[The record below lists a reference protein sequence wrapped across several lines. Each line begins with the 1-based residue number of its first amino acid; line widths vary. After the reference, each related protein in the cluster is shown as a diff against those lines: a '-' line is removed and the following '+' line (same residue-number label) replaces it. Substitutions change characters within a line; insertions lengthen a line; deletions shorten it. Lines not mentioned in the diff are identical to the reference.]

1 MKSFANPDVKVFM
14 IGNKN
19 DLEDKRQV
27 KKEEAEQLKSDL
39 GINFYIETSA
49 KSGFNSQNVF
59 IEATKCLYENY
70 LLYTKSRTS
79 SISSSK
85 LKQPKNEI
93 QIGKE
98 IDNNGHENKKGCC

>member
-1 MKSFANPDVKVFM
+1 M

-19 DLEDKRQV
+19 DLENKRQIR
-27 KKEEAEQLKSDL
+27 KEEAEQLKNDL

-59 IEATKCLYENY
+59 IEATKCLYDNY
-70 LLYTKSRTS
+70 LLYSKSRTS

-98 IDNNGHENKKGCC
+98 INNNGNENKKGCC